1 MLSNS
6 FNLIDHSC
14 VSLLLECQQQGVKI
28 TNVGI
33 FASGLL
39 CVAPAAC
46 ASLSRFLCAELKPP
60 AAVQVGRGALHV

>member
-1 MLSNS
+1 MRNKLTIFCADPGTFDNIMLSNS

-14 VSLLLECQQQGVKI
+14 VSLLLECQQQGIKI

-46 ASLSRFLCAELKPP
+46 ASS
-60 AAVQVGRGALHV
+60 